1 MQDVTDAF
9 LLQMAEISAG
19 LIGLFLIG
27 VFFFIETGD
36 HDSEPAADVVDPYF
50 RASARIVLVLYAMP
64 IGLTLSL
71 VVMEPIWPRALFVV
85 LSLALVAA
93 NVGTAVRVRAVASLT
108 GSTVLLV
115 TELVGSLGV
124 LATVTL
130 PWILGGLHPT
140 REDLTWA
147 ILTSFATGFLS
158 IYATVMSAFDL
169 ASPGPG
175 PPGTGS
181 VQAVDAHQVENRSAL
196 LVGGVGADSGA
207 DDPVVV
213 AGRVGEGLGGGP
225 GEG

>member
-1 MQDVTDAF
+1 
-9 LLQMAEISAG
+9 MAGDRASWAA
-19 LIGLFLIG
+19 IGLFLIG

-50 RASARIVLVLYAMP
+50 RASARIVLVLYALP

-71 VVMEPIWPRALFVV
+71 VVMDPIWPRALFVV

-115 TELVGSLGV
+115 TELLGSLGV
-124 LATVTL
+124 AATVTL
-130 PWILGGLHPT
+130 PWALGGLHPT
-140 REDLTWA
+140 REDLTWS

-169 ASPGPG
+169 TRPRD
-175 PPGTGS
+175 TGS
-181 VQAVDAHQVENRSAL
+181 VQAVDAQQGEDRPAL
-196 LVGGVGADSGA
+196 LVGGVGADDGA
-207 DDPVVV
+207 DEPVVV